1 MSERI
6 DRGLGPV
13 TDRLFVARPA
23 DDAVRRYVLPRIS
36 ACVLLACAGLVT
48 SPVLAGVAV
57 TSEPGSGQLLF
68 ITLALLIAVVAVG
81 LLLYAARYWQE
92 RAAAE
97 PVVVDPT
104 GISLPVGASTVFLP
118 WDTLRSVVATRGA
131 GNTVFAFRTRPLVTP
146 QHPGVHG
153 MHGRWVW
160 PLASGPGI
168 PVETRL
174 LDTTPAELAA
184 AIDALSDGKI
194 RVLWQ

>member
-1 MSERI
+1 MSERT
-6 DRGLGPV
+6 DSGLGPE

-36 ACVLLACAGLVT
+36 ACVLAACAGLIA
-48 SPVLAGVAV
+48 SPVLAGIAV
-57 TSEPGSGQLLF
+57 TGDPGGIQLLVM
-68 ITLALLIAVVAVG
+68 TLALLLAVVAVG
-81 LLLYAARYWQE
+81 LLLYAARYWRV

-97 PVVVDPT
+97 SVVIDPS
-104 GISLPVGASTVFLP
+104 GVSLPIGASTVFLP
-118 WDTLRSVVATRGA
+118 WDTLRSVVAGRGG
-131 GNTVFAFRTRPLVTP
+131 GNTVFTFRTRPLVTP
-146 QHPGVHG
+146 QHPGVRG

-184 AIDALSDGKI
+184 AIDALSDGRM